1 MSNTEELLN
10 YIYKNS
16 QMGVNTLEQLTGI
29 VEDEEFKGYI
39 DSQLRE
45 YRQINEESKKLLD
58 RLGYEEEGVGA
69 LSEISAYMMINFKTL
84 RDKSPTHIAEMM
96 INGST
101 MGIIQATRNL
111 RKYKDEDK
119 EFLALMEKLLKTEE
133 NNFQQLKKFL

>member
-10 YIYKNS
+10 YVYKNS
-16 QMGVNTLEQLTGI
+16 QMGVNTIEQLLGI
-29 VEDEEFKGYI
+29 VEDEDFKKHI
-39 DSQLRE
+39 DSQLNE

-58 RLGYEEEGVGA
+58 RLGYEEKGVGA
-69 LSEISAYMMINFKTL
+69 FSEISAYMMINFKTL
-84 RDKSPTHIAEMM
+84 RDKSPSNIAEML

-111 RKYKDEDK
+111 KRYKDEDK
-119 EFLALMEKLLKTEE
+119 EFLGLMEKLLKTEE

>member
-10 YIYKNS
+10 YVYKNS
-16 QMGVNTLEQLTGI
+16 QMGVNTIEQLSGI
-29 VEDEEFKGYI
+29 VEDQEFKKHL
-39 DSQLRE
+39 DSQLGE
-45 YRQINEESKKLLD
+45 YRQINEESQKLLD

-84 RDKSPTHIAEMM
+84 RDKSPSHIAEMM

>member
-10 YIYKNS
+10 YVYKNS
-16 QMGVNTLEQLTGI
+16 QMGVNTIEQLSGI
-29 VEDEEFKGYI
+29 VEDQEFKKHL

-45 YRQINEESKKLLD
+45 YRQINEESQKLLD

-84 RDKSPTHIAEMM
+84 RDKSPSHIAEMM

-111 RKYKDEDK
+111 RKYKNEDK